1 MYTGSLFISVSYFN
15 NKRWMN
21 KFSFLY
27 KYRESVKMFSP
38 KSIDIIYGKI
48 DFIYNLC

>member
-1 MYTGSLFISVSYFN
+1 
-15 NKRWMN
+15 MN
-21 KFSFLY
+21 KFSFY
-27 KYRESVKMFSP
+27 TNIGESVKMFSP